1 MIGGL
6 LDANAQSVA
15 ASRSAADG
23 AGANAEQ
30 VGWEWKC
37 EFCYQSNP
45 AQASAC
51 SVCAHGRAALR
62 SGSRPPDPDSAPRRA
77 VLTVPR
83 ATHKPLKGS

>member
-15 ASRSAADG
+15 ASRSAAEG

-51 SVCAHGRAALR
+51 SVCAHGRAAPHAPAAAR
-62 SGSRPPDPDSAPRRA
+62 QTQTAPPVAQC
-77 VLTVPR
+77 
-83 ATHKPLKGS
+83 